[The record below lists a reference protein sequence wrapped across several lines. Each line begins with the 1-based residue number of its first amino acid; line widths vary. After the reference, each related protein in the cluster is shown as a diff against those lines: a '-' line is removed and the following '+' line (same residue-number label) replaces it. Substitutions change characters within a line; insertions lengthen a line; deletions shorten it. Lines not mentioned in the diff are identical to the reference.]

1 MTYQGQ
7 ENNEQDFTPPYAIS
21 VTAEERDTLLAALYK
36 LRKQCASRI
45 KCNEAHPDRPN
56 TLKHIEYN
64 RARIARIDNLFNQ
77 IKSL

>member
-1 MTYQGQ
+1 MKETI
-7 ENNEQDFTPPYAIS
+7 TPPYAIS
-21 VTAEERDTLLAALYK
+21 VTAEERDTLLAALHK

>member
-1 MTYQGQ
+1 MKETI
-7 ENNEQDFTPPYAIS
+7 TPPYAIS

-56 TLKHIEYN
+56 TFKHIEYN